1 MFRYTDDNEET
12 AYAIE
17 SVRVDNETLALRSHR
32 AMLKDLIELGDAPR
46 PYYCGCSHCLND
58 WDCCGRMVP
67 GHVEIMHVSR
77 RRKVVTLRIEY
88 SRNV

>member
-17 SVRVDNETLALRSHR
+17 SVRV
-32 AMLKDLIELGDAPR
+32 
-46 PYYCGCSHCLND
+46 
-58 WDCCGRMVP
+58 VP
-67 GHVEIMHVSR
+67 QGVDTIAVSR
-77 RRKVVTLRIEY
+77 RTHRVTLRIAY